1 MRIRYP
7 EGFQSLIDADL
18 SLTGTMAAMV
28 LRGTV
33 TVHDALYAKRFEP
46 NADLLSL
53 TGAGG
58 SALGGAA
65 AASTL
70 PLTFDVQIDAPS
82 ALRVENNI
90 AHMVASADL
99 KLQGTY
105 DHPVLFGTAQIERGD
120 IIFEGNR
127 YLVTRG
133 SIGFANP
140 IRIEPYFDIEAE
152 TRVRVPG
159 QTYRVT
165 LGFTGTTSRMSL
177 NLNSDPPLSSVGI
190 ALLLFDPSTNLEDAE
205 LRGLNAAAT
214 ARSQEDLLKAATAR
228 LLTGSVSAP
237 VNRAVEQTLGVDLQI
252 TPSIGVADGDPLT
265 PSARLI
271 LGKRLSNRAY
281 LTFARP
287 LGSAARDQI
296 LVLEYDQNDRLGWV
310 LTSNGDRTFSVD
322 FRVQHRR

>member
-1 MRIRYP
+1 VAR
-7 EGFQSLIDADL
+7 ELQL
-18 SLTGTMAAMV
+18 SLPI
-28 LRGTV
+28 R
-33 TVHDALYAKRFEP
+33 
-46 NADLLSL
+46 
-53 TGAGG
+53 
-58 SALGGAA
+58 
-65 AASTL
+65 
-70 PLTFDVQIDAPS
+70 FDVQIDAPS

-120 IIFEGNR
+120 ILFEGNR

-152 TRVRVPG
+152 TRVRVPEG
-159 QTYRVT
+159 QIYRVT

-190 ALLLFDPSTNLEDAE
+190 ALLLFDPSTDVTDAE
-205 LRGLNAAAT
+205 LQGLNASAT
-214 ARSQEDLLKAATAR
+214 TRSQEDLLKAATAR
-228 LLTGSVSAP
+228 LLTGSVAAP
-237 VNRAVEQTLGVDLQI
+237 VNRAVEQTLGVNMQI
-252 TPSIGVADGDPLT
+252 APSIGVAAGDPLT

-281 LTFARP
+281 ITFARP
-287 LGSAARDQI
+287 LGSAVRDQV
-296 LVLEYDQNDRLGWV
+296 LVLEYDQSDKVGWV
-310 LTSNGDRTFSVD
+310 LTSTGDRTFSVD

>member
-1 MRIRYP
+1 
-7 EGFQSLIDADL
+7 
-18 SLTGTMAAMV
+18 MAAMV
-28 LRGTV
+28 LRRHGDRARRPV
-33 TVHDALYAKRFEP
+33 REAVRAEADAQP
-46 NADLLSL
+46 D
-53 TGAGG
+53 GAGG

-90 AHMVASADL
+90 AHMVASANL

-105 DHPVLFGTAQIERGD
+105 DHPVLFGTAEIERGD

-165 LGFTGTTSRMSL
+165 LGFTGTH
-177 NLNSDPPLSSVGI
+177 I
-190 ALLLFDPSTNLEDAE
+190 ADVAE
-205 LRGLNAAAT
+205 SQFRSAAVERRHCAAAVRSVREPRGRRA
-214 ARSQEDLLKAATAR
+214 ARAEPGRDGAFAGGSAQGRDGAAADRERVGAGEPRGRADAR
-228 LLTGSVSAP
+228 RRLADH
-237 VNRAVEQTLGVDLQI
+237 AVD
-252 TPSIGVADGDPLT
+252 GVADGDPLT
-265 PSARLI
+265 PRPGSSSASGCRTAPTSRLR
-271 LGKRLSNRAY
+271 GRSA
-281 LTFARP
+281 
-287 LGSAARDQI
+287 SAAREQI